1 MKSYKIY
8 LEDGRS
14 YVTSANT
21 DFEEFTQYML
31 KKVKYYYEEDQMTGE
46 EKYTKIFAVVENN

>member
-8 LEDGRS
+8 L
-14 YVTSANT
+14 
-21 DFEEFTQYML
+21 
-31 KKVKYYYEEDQMTGE
+31 KVKYYYEENQQTGE